1 MTATHE
7 QHLSTT
13 AARLHLAFELGW
25 SQWKLGFTIGHGQP
39 ARMRTGHRLKVVA
52 SHREHG
58 SPPGKPSRQ
67 FESDVE
73 RWGLGEEV
81 ARRKKTPKGR
91 GIHAGMSRRRAAAR
105 GLIAGPW
112 TPPASLCCRGG
123 QATRQGRAGAPRP
136 TAVRAV
142 SDGRW
147 NSGKQNKRA

>member
-58 SPPGKPSRQ
+58 SPPGKRSRQ
-67 FESDVE
+67 FESDIE
-73 RWGLGEEV
+73 RWSLGEEV

-91 GIHAGMSRRRAAAR
+91 GIHAGMSRRRAATR
-105 GLIAGPW
+105 GLMAAPW
-112 TPPASLCCRGG
+112 TARASLCCREASNAPGS
-123 QATRQGRAGAPRP
+123 GRCAKADRGARR
-136 TAVRAV
+136 V
-142 SDGRW
+142 RW
-147 NSGKQNKRA
+147 NFGKQNKRA